1 MVRQSI
7 GPVLLESKEGLTLGS
22 ERNGS
27 LEPRPVINE
36 GDLVLV
42 ARVGLDRKR
51 TMEIRVDK
59 AKQPRGDSV
68 GDGEEVS
75 MHLARETG
83 FTDEIRRG

>member
-1 MVRQSI
+1 
-7 GPVLLESKEGLTLGS
+7 
-22 ERNGS
+22 
-27 LEPRPVINE
+27 
-36 GDLVLV
+36 
-42 ARVGLDRKR
+42 
-51 TMEIRVDK
+51 MEIRVDK